1 MGVVIMPM
9 SAMSGKTGGGS
20 GEGEEGGSSQSIGS
34 VLIARDWRFFG
45 GVQTVDLGAKKP
57 DFLLPIAGNTMRLSD
72 VGLQR
77 RTR

>member
-1 MGVVIMPM
+1 MGVVMVPQ
-9 SAMSGKTGGGS
+9 SAMSGKTIGGS

-34 VLIARDWRFFG
+34 VLTARDWRFFG

-57 DFLLPIAGNTMRLSD
+57 DFLLSIAGNTMRQSE